1 MKLNLTKPLVF
12 FDLETTGVQVGSD
25 RIVEICLLKV
35 EINGEVSS
43 LVHRVN
49 PGMTI
54 PQQSIDIHG
63 ITDEMVRD
71 KPTFKELAA
80 EIANYIGDSDLA
92 GYNSNKFDIPLLV
105 EEFLRVGINFD
116 ITNRKTIDVQNIF
129 HKMEPRTLKAAYK
142 FYCGKNLD
150 NAHSAEADT
159 MATYEI
165 LLAQIERYDGVEYE
179 DKDGNISYPI
189 VNDMRKLQEFT
200 CYSQWAD
207 LVGHLGFNKD
217 GKEIFNFGKYKGKVV
232 EEVFEIEPAYYD
244 WMMKADF
251 PLSTKRVITDIRLR
265 SKFVKGAQAKLF

>member
-25 RIVEICLLKV
+25 HIVEICLLKV
-35 EINGEVSS
+35 AVDGRVSTY
-43 LVHRVN
+43 VQRVN
-49 PGMTI
+49 PGMPI
-54 PQQSIDIHG
+54 PPQSTEIHG

-71 KPTFKELAA
+71 KPTFKELSA
-80 EIANYIGDSDLA
+80 EIANFIGDSDLA
-92 GYNSNKFDIPLLV
+92 GYNSNNFDIPLLV

-116 ITNRKTIDVQNIF
+116 ISNRKTIDVQNIF

-165 LLAQIERYDGVEYE
+165 LMAQIERYNGVEYE
-179 DKDGNISYPI
+179 DRDGNISYPI

-200 CYSQWAD
+200 NTSQWAD
-207 LVGHLGFNKD
+207 LVGHLGFNKE
-217 GKEIFNFGKYKGKVV
+217 GKEVFNFGKYKGKAV
-232 EEVFEIEPAYYD
+232 EDVFEIEPAYYD

-265 SKFVKGAQAKLF
+265 SKFIKGSQTKLF

>member
-142 FYCGKNLD
+142 FYC
-150 NAHSAEADT
+150 
-159 MATYEI
+159 AT
-165 LLAQIERYDGVEYE
+165 R
-179 DKDGNISYPI
+179 
-189 VNDMRKLQEFT
+189 
-200 CYSQWAD
+200 WA
-207 LVGHLGFNKD
+207 
-217 GKEIFNFGKYKGKVV
+217 
-232 EEVFEIEPAYYD
+232 
-244 WMMKADF
+244 
-251 PLSTKRVITDIRLR
+251 ST
-265 SKFVKGAQAKLF
+265 